1 MYANKVL
8 SYTVHIIPEK
18 QECQKRTFFEMGWG
32 QKVEKSNK
40 LMINQLIKLKNK
52 KDLRLDGF
60 FVEH

>member
-1 MYANKVL
+1 
-8 SYTVHIIPEK
+8 
-18 QECQKRTFFEMGWG
+18 MGWG
-32 QKVEKSNK
+32 QKVEKSKK